1 MMLSQRVPRNDLLD
15 SVIRWEDN
23 VFLVITGKNGEGK
36 SRLLNKL
43 IEQAFKSPDLY
54 ENIIATSTSVFEIF
68 PSKMTMSDIKRR
80 VKYHYIGT
88 KSILSRGGNNRTSMN
103 LIISSCLGLLRSY
116 NEKYNNYSLGSS
128 HVKLREM
135 FQTIGFDPV
144 LEYIIKI
151 DPSVSILDDVFG
163 GYVFEKKGERIAFES
178 EKSKTLLI
186 DELMSTFNSQ
196 KDRNNNIRLG
206 YILGEDVR
214 LYHGGKLEHR
224 ELDILMW
231 LIDNEIVRII
241 DVRFG
246 KYEQKRR
253 PNEWTSMRLAS
264 SGEQSIILTL
274 VGIAS
279 RIDNN
284 SIIFIDEPEI
294 SLHPEWQERFIDF
307 LKDIFDDY
315 RNCLFVIATHSP
327 QIISKLSNKKAYIYN
342 INNEML
348 FNSSEYKERSSDYQL
363 ANVFNAPGSNNEY
376 LTRILV
382 SWLVKFSKNESFSK
396 EEHSEM
402 KNALMLK
409 DKILEDDPVK
419 RLMSLVEDTMRII

>member
-1 MMLSQRVPRNDLLD
+1 
-15 SVIRWEDN
+15 
-23 VFLVITGKNGEGK
+23 
-36 SRLLNKL
+36 
-43 IEQAFKSPDLY
+43 
-54 ENIIATSTSVFEIF
+54 
-68 PSKMTMSDIKRR
+68 
-80 VKYHYIGT
+80 
-88 KSILSRGGNNRTSMN
+88 
-103 LIISSCLGLLRSY
+103 
-116 NEKYNNYSLGSS
+116 
-128 HVKLREM
+128 
-135 FQTIGFDPV
+135 
-144 LEYIIKI
+144 
-151 DPSVSILDDVFG
+151 
-163 GYVFEKKGERIAFES
+163 
-178 EKSKTLLI
+178 
-186 DELMSTFNSQ
+186 
-196 KDRNNNIRLG
+196 
-206 YILGEDVR
+206 
-214 LYHGGKLEHR
+214 
-224 ELDILMW
+224 
-231 LIDNEIVRII
+231 
-241 DVRFG
+241 
-246 KYEQKRR
+246 
-253 PNEWTSMRLAS
+253 MRLAS